1 MVIPSTPLPPV
12 FPIPVVMG
20 AGRSPCLP
28 DTNPTKEPANQMLGI
43 IRPNNQKL
51 DTAIRESRTEKAGL
65 VSDQHGVVEYLEQ
78 PPHTRHEKV
87 T

>member
-1 MVIPSTPLPPV
+1 
-12 FPIPVVMG
+12 
-20 AGRSPCLP
+20 
-28 DTNPTKEPANQMLGI
+28 MLGI

-51 DTAIRESRTEKAGL
+51 DTATRESRTEKAGH